1 MSKVKI
7 KVKKKSGEIMLD
19 KTPNRVRVPKML
31 SDKEREMEM
40 MKELNKKGAMPPS
53 QKNVG

>member
-1 MSKVKI
+1 MSKVIKI
-7 KVKKKSGEIMLD
+7 KVKKQEPVPAKVKSAMGR
-19 KTPNRVRVPKML
+19 PL
-31 SDKEREMEM
+31 SQKEREMEM